1 MSEAKS
7 FASLSPSLLARK
19 GSARPAMRPQL
30 SPLPFGDANPVGFDA
45 GFDDDNALGWNDMG
59 DDEPQ
64 PVVSLA
70 REVDPAPALQRAQPE
85 VLRRIE
91 SLASAINKKAEPR
104 EPAPLSSAMIKMP
117 RRNGSAL
124 EQGRKAAF
132 TLRLDAERHL
142 RLRLA
147 CTLENR
153 SAQQMVIQALDAFL
167 DSMPDLDGLARRARR
182 S

>member
-19 GSARPAMRPQL
+19 GAARPAMRPQL
-30 SPLPFGDANPVGFDA
+30 APLTFEEANPAGFDA
-45 GFDDDNALGWNDMG
+45 GFDDQNALGWNDMG
-59 DDEPQ
+59 DDDVVPAVALAPVDEPANSI
-64 PVVSLA
+64 P
-70 REVDPAPALQRAQPE
+70 RTQPE
-85 VLRRIE
+85 VLRQIE
-91 SLASAINKKAEPR
+91 TLATAINGKAAPR
-104 EPAPLSSAMIKMP
+104 EAAPLSAGMIKMP

-124 EQGRKAAF
+124 EEGRKAAF
-132 TLRLDAERHL
+132 TLRLDAERHF

-153 SAQQMVIQALDAFL
+153 SAQQVVVQALDAFL
-167 DSMPDLDGLARRARR
+167 ESMPGLDSLARRARQ